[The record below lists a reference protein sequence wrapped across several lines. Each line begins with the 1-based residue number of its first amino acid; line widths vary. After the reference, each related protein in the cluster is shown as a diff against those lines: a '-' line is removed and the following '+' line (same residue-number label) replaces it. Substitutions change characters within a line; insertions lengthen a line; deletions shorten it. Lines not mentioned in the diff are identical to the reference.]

1 MRMLESG
8 PIERHERSIQ
18 PNPLENSSMH
28 SSLTLRPLACA
39 ALAAVA
45 FASAPAARAA
55 SPIENYALA
64 ISWEPAFCM
73 TVSGKPECASETPSR
88 QDAQVFSLHGL
99 WPQSG
104 SYCGATSTQ
113 VSNDH
118 AGLWSLLPAVTL
130 SDQTEAALQVE
141 MPGTQSYLE
150 RHEWIEHGTC
160 SGLSQQNF
168 FAPALAMLDSIN
180 ASNLGS
186 TVSANVGGHV
196 TLSQLQAAAKLDY
209 GYYASTDIEYLCINS
224 GGKSYLEEVR
234 FHMRLPSPLPTSV
247 QSSYMAKP
255 LRPASSTQLCKSSTA
270 IYIKAVTN

>member
-1 MRMLESG
+1 
-8 PIERHERSIQ
+8 
-18 PNPLENSSMH
+18 MH
-28 SSLTLRPLACA
+28 PSLFLRPLAGA

-45 FASAPAARAA
+45 LASSPAQAA
-55 SPIENYALA
+55 SPVENYALA

-88 QDAQVFSLHGL
+88 QDAHVFSLHGL

-104 SYCGATSTQ
+104 SYCGASSTQ
-113 VSNDH
+113 VSNDK
-118 AGLWSLLPAVTL
+118 AGQWSLLPAVTL
-130 SDQTEAALQVE
+130 SETTEAALQVE

-196 TLSQLQAAAKLDY
+196 TLAQLQAAAKLDY
-209 GYYASTDIEYLCINS
+209 GYYASTDI
-224 GGKSYLEEVR
+224 
-234 FHMRLPSPLPTSV
+234 
-247 QSSYMAKP
+247 
-255 LRPASSTQLCKSSTA
+255 
-270 IYIKAVTN
+270 